1 MAEGK
6 LKALVVDDDPLVLEL
21 VERSISRYG
30 FEVITTRAA
39 LGVANLLRTEQPDIV
54 LLDVNIPA
62 LSGDRILGVVRQFA
76 GPDTLF
82 ILYSSMDESKLR
94 ELVRASGADG
104 YIPKGVT
111 GPELALKL
119 SGLHHKRMANRPTP
133 AARVESVLQRDV
145 AAPQSQSTTAQVS
158 MASR

>member
-30 FEVITTRAA
+30 FDVTTTRAA
-39 LGVANLLRTEQPDIV
+39 LGVANLIRTTQPDIV

-62 LSGDRILGVVRQFA
+62 LSGDRILSVVRQFA
-76 GPDTLF
+76 GPQTLF

-94 ELVRASGADG
+94 ELMRTAGADG
-104 YIPKGVT
+104 YIPKSVS

-119 SGLHHKRMANRPTP
+119 SGMHHKH
-133 AARVESVLQRDV
+133 
-145 AAPQSQSTTAQVS
+145 
-158 MASR
+158 MASRPVVASQGSSSQASATSG

>member
-1 MAEGK
+1 MADGK

-21 VERSISRYG
+21 VERSITRYG
-30 FEVITTRAA
+30 FEVTTTRAA
-39 LGVANLLRTEQPDIV
+39 LGVANLIRVHQPDIV

-94 ELVRASGADG
+94 ELMRTAGADG
-104 YIPKGVT
+104 YIPKSVS

-119 SGLHHKRMANRPTP
+119 SGLHRKWMATRPVG
-133 AARVESVLQRDV
+133 AA
-145 AAPQSQSTTAQVS
+145 QSQSTTAQVS
-158 MASR
+158 VTSG